1 MADFT
6 KAGSDKGDIEKQL
19 KHLLISANL
28 TYHSYMAVI
37 EDLTKEELEGDLRE
51 YVEQYTLEILPMV
64 KKVEAEENQKLID
77 RANEIKKV
85 YENLIKAIKEK
96 IKEKD

>member
-37 EDLTKEELEGDLRE
+37 EELSKEELEGDLRE

-64 KKVEAEENQKLID
+64 KRVQSEEEERLIEKANQ
-77 RANEIKKV
+77 IKNV
-85 YENLIKAIKEK
+85 YEKLIKAIKEQLK
-96 IKEKD
+96 KVE

>member
-28 TYHSYMAVI
+28 TYHSYIAVI

-64 KKVEAEENQKLID
+64 KKVEAGENQNLIERANQIKQIYEKLI
-77 RANEIKKV
+77 KT
-85 YENLIKAIKEK
+85 IKEK

>member
-28 TYHSYMAVI
+28 TYHSYIAVI

-64 KKVEAEENQKLID
+64 KKVEAEENQNLIERANQIKQIYEKLI
-77 RANEIKKV
+77 KT
-85 YENLIKAIKEK
+85 IKEK

>member
-6 KAGSDKGDIEKQL
+6 KAGSDKGDVEKQL

-28 TYHSYMAVI
+28 TYHSYIAVI
-37 EDLTKEELEGDLRE
+37 EDLSKEELEGDLRE

-64 KKVEAEENQKLID
+64 KKIEAEENDKLIEK
-77 RANEIKKV
+77 ANEIKKI
-85 YENLIKAIKEK
+85 YENLIKEIKDK
-96 IKEKD
+96 IKETN